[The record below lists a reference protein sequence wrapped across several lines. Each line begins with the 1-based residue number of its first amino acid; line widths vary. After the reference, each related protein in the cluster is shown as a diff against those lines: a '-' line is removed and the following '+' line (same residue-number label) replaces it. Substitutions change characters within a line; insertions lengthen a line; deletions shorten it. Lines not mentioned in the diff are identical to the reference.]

1 MIDSHC
7 HLDWKDF
14 QNDFDEVIIRAK
26 QAGVVQ
32 MNHIAMLPD
41 GLEKGLE
48 LAQKYNEIYLSAGCH
63 PQEANKYTDAIAE
76 MLRELN
82 KFEKFIA
89 VGEIGLDYFRDYS
102 PIKTQHEVLRKQL
115 QIASDIDKPIIIHCR
130 DKKDEFQAYDD
141 LYDILTDEL
150 GDKINGVM
158 HCFSGNLQNVNLFTD
173 IGMYIS
179 YAGHLTYKKNDEL
192 RKTVKKVPIDKI
204 LIETD
209 APFLAPQLKRGKR
222 NEPALLIDVSKL
234 ISELLHIN
242 WDEINKI
249 TEENTRNLFHI
260 PKIN

>member
-1 MIDSHC
+1 
-7 HLDWKDF
+7 
-14 QNDFDEVIIRAK
+14 
-26 QAGVVQ
+26 
-32 MNHIAMLPD
+32 
-41 GLEKGLE
+41 
-48 LAQKYNEIYLSAGCH
+48 
-63 PQEANKYTDAIAE
+63 
-76 MLRELN
+76 
-82 KFEKFIA
+82 
-89 VGEIGLDYFRDYS
+89 
-102 PIKTQHEVLRKQL
+102 
-115 QIASDIDKPIIIHCR
+115 
-130 DKKDEFQAYDD
+130 
-141 LYDILTDEL
+141 
-150 GDKINGVM
+150 M